1 MSLQNLSNLKPQ
13 TKWLKLWKVW
23 NLLCATVIQHLK
35 VAKNGDICK
44 NRYSSLINFAS
55 NINIKIKRV
64 AFLCS
69 FLSKPEKL
77 TTSKRLEAR
86 KEGWVGQSQ
95 YEVRQIQIQNK
106 IQNTKAV
113 LVWVNSTQIQK
124 AGLNGASTLADSI
137 ALLVKLF
144 EHNCQ
149 LHVLLSFCQ
158 WHLVRLWLR
167 WTYSIIAFIFPL
179 HNCFSIEWYSL
190 GPDLAELAGKE
201 FIGTGTCIFCTCPSL
216 HSKWLTLIL
225 MLILLM
231 LMLLILMISPI

>member
-44 NRYSSLINFAS
+44 NRYSTLINFAS

-106 IQNTKAV
+106 IQKRSQNELTVHKYKKLGWTGPVHLLTA
-113 LVWVNSTQIQK
+113 LHCWWNYLSTTVNFMFCF
-124 AGLNGASTLADSI
+124 LFASDI
-137 ALLVKLF
+137 
-144 EHNCQ
+144 
-149 LHVLLSFCQ
+149 
-158 WHLVRLWLR
+158 
-167 WTYSIIAFIFPL
+167 
-179 HNCFSIEWYSL
+179 WYSCDFA
-190 GPDLAELAGKE
+190 GP
-201 FIGTGTCIFCTCPSL
+201 
-216 HSKWLTLIL
+216 IL
-225 MLILLM
+225 
-231 LMLLILMISPI
+231 